1 MKKLPSYDEFLNES
15 YSNVLTKDGKKPDL
29 VYSVDKLTYEE
40 LAKSANKY
48 NDDVRLPNAS
58 AIGGTTQYTIY
69 VSNGSKLETKYRD
82 LFEKW
87 KKEAIKNWGNSI
99 EIFKWNDLNGTPVFL
114 FMPGSSKKFD
124 AHMKKIEKITPNDDA
139 LSNYYHGEGSRGR
152 YFGD

>member
-1 MKKLPSYDEFLNES
+1 MKKLLSYDEFLNES

-40 LAKSANKY
+40 LAKKANKHTG
-48 NDDVRLPNAS
+48 DVNLPNAS
-58 AIGGTTQYTIY
+58 AIGGTTEYVIY
-69 VSNGSKLETKYRD
+69 LSNSSKLETKYRD

-87 KKEAIKNWGNSI
+87 KKEVIKNWGNSI

-124 AHMKKIEKITPNDDA
+124 VHMKKIEKITPNDDA